1 MKRLIKNVRNIALL
15 LALVWCGG
23 ILADKS
29 HLHRD
34 VLRLHIVAHN
44 NSYIREQGVLVQKA
58 VVNYLHEN
66 ACFNRDIMSDTG
78 KLQSHLVEITNL
90 ADQTLKSVGATENV
104 AVKLCKEPFETC
116 IYDTFILPSGV
127 YDSLQITIGD
137 GQAGDLRSTVFPVSC
152 DSATAKE
159 FYDNALA
166 SGMTESLINT
176 LITGGSGKIR
186 LLVLDY
192 LGRLEN
198 ILFHL

>member
-1 MKRLIKNVRNIALL
+1 MKRRFNPLGFLIYAAMLLMMVFLINGINRAQQENEVSYAQVLDLFAQEDVRCFSLDGEGLL
-15 LALVWCGG
+15 TME
-23 ILADKS
+23 
-29 HLHRD
+29 
-34 VLRLHIVAHN
+34 LR
-44 NSYIREQGVLVQKA
+44 SRGE
-58 VVNYLHEN
+58 E
-66 ACFNRDIMSDTG
+66 D
-78 KLQSHLVEITNL
+78 
-90 ADQTLKSVGATENV
+90 
-104 AVKLCKEPFETC
+104 P
-116 IYDTFILPSGV
+116 
-127 YDSLQITIGD
+127 LQITIGD
-137 GQAGDLRSTVFPVSC
+137 GQAGDLRSTVYPVSC